1 MSTEKTSVLAVRRER
16 VRSAGRVKH
25 RLNAP
30 APLHHP
36 GCYLDIDAPL
46 ALLSSLVC
54 AHLPYLFHLF
64 AVPMDRNQSFL
75 HHLPAFTLI

>member
-1 MSTEKTSVLAVRRER
+1 MRTEKASVLAVRRER
-16 VRSAGRVKH
+16 VRAAARVKH

-30 APLHHP
+30 APLRHP

-54 AHLPYLFHLF
+54 AHPPYLLHLF
-64 AVPMDRNQSFL
+64 AVPMGRNQSFH
-75 HHLPAFTLI
+75 HHLPAFT